1 MVLMNIYSFYLQ
13 ALQAGWLN
21 SKKKGEAYLLVTQ
34 RIYDTEI
41 GDSKF
46 FFEKEGNNEWK

>member
-1 MVLMNIYSFYLQ
+1 MVEQ
-13 ALQAGWLN
+13 Q
-21 SKKKGEAYLLVTQ
+21 KKGEAYLLVTR